1 VIIRPLTP
9 GLDWD
14 QYLDLTMRSFGP
26 VDETR
31 MRANTEPVVAAGRA
45 LGAFDGDRLAGS
57 ALFLDMRQWWYGR
70 AVPMAGVAGVQIAPE
85 DRARGVG
92 RALMTALVD
101 YMAERGYPL
110 SALYPATMTIYRSLG
125 WEIAGHRH
133 VAVLPAR
140 SLRALARP
148 DDKNSDD
155 KSTDDTSTAGLRR
168 PGPDDAAEVLEVI
181 GRAHENA
188 RDCGPVSYDEATV
201 RRWLT
206 RPGRYADK
214 DRYAY
219 LAADGFLGYHWQHG
233 HDEIV
238 IDQLAAVSARTTRA
252 LWALAA
258 SHSSVAETARV
269 QLGPSDPLWWMLREQ
284 DANLAERYGWMLRLL
299 DAPAAIAARG
309 FPATD
314 LAVPLQITDDLRAA
328 NSGRWELT
336 VRSGA
341 GRLSRYRTGLAS
353 PPSADATPD
362 GLTPLALG
370 PRGLAALYAGTPV
383 ATLRRAGLADGGSPA
398 ADAAL
403 DAAFAATPFMLD
415 AF

>member
-1 VIIRPLTP
+1 
-9 GLDWD
+9 
-14 QYLDLTMRSFGP
+14 
-26 VDETR
+26 
-31 MRANTEPVVAAGRA
+31 
-45 LGAFDGDRLAGS
+45 
-57 ALFLDMRQWWYGR
+57 
-70 AVPMAGVAGVQIAPE
+70 MAGVAGVQIAPE
-85 DRARGVG
+85 DRAKGVG

-133 VAVLPAR
+133 EAVLPAR
-140 SLRALARP
+140 SLRSLAGR
-148 DDKNSDD
+148 D
-155 KSTDDTSTAGLRR
+155 AGKAAGIRR

-181 GRAHENA
+181 GRAHESA

-206 RPGRYADK
+206 RPGRYADR

-238 IDQLAAVSARTTRA
+238 IDQLAAVSARSTRA
-252 LWALAA
+252 LWTLAA
-258 SHSSVAETARV
+258 SHSSVAETARA

-284 DANLAERYGWMLRLL
+284 DATLAERYSWMLRLL

-314 LAVPLQITDDLRAA
+314 LAVPLLITDDLRPA

-336 VRSGA
+336 VRSGT

-353 PPSADATPD
+353 PPSADTTP
-362 GLTPLALG
+362 GGQTPLALG
-370 PRGLAALYAGTPV
+370 PRGLAALYAGAPV
-383 ATLRRAGLADGGSPA
+383 ATLRRAGLADGGGPA

-403 DAAFAATPFMLD
+403 DAGFAATPFMLD